1 MVGLSFVRWQ
11 NFFLKAHHQFLQ
23 KGVLTMTKQQRD
35 LINEANE
42 RSSELEEAIVMAVAE
57 IDQSDSSRVG
67 LQETLD
73 SVREILGNAYGD
85 ELTDDVNEFLGLETV
100 DGEDLTEDDAETEVE

>member
-1 MVGLSFVRWQ
+1 
-11 NFFLKAHHQFLQ
+11 
-23 KGVLTMTKQQRD
+23 MTKQQRD

>member
-1 MVGLSFVRWQ
+1 
-11 NFFLKAHHQFLQ
+11 
-23 KGVLTMTKQQRD
+23 MTKQQRD
-35 LINEANE
+35 LVNEATE
-42 RSSELEEAIVMAVAE
+42 RSSELEEAIVSAVAE

-85 ELTDDVNEFLGLETV
+85 ELTSDVNDYLGLDTV
-100 DGEDLTEDDAETEVE
+100 DGDELTDDDDDSDE